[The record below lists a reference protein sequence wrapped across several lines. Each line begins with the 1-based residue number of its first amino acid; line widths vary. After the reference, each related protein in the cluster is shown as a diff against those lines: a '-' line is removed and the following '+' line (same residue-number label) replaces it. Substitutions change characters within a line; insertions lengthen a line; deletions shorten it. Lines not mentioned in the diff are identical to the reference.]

1 MRHEVQVQL
10 IKQLETHL
18 DASTNVDG
26 GGLMLNPTQV
36 NIDPELAEREWHEF
50 FVGHPQVIGLTG
62 DLPASGS
69 FMTVD
74 DLGVPIL
81 ATRDQEGQV
90 RAFVNS
96 CRHRGSL
103 LETQERGEAKNFSCP
118 FHNWT
123 YGLDGTLLGL
133 TKPDHFGDVDTSCLG
148 LVELPATDPTASS
161 GSIPTR
167 RERSTSRRSWATS

>member
-26 GGLMLNPTQV
+26 GGLMLNPTRV
-36 NIDPELAEREWHEF
+36 YADSELAEREWNEF

-74 DLGVPIL
+74 D
-81 ATRDQEGQV
+81 
-90 RAFVNS
+90 
-96 CRHRGSL
+96 
-103 LETQERGEAKNFSCP
+103 
-118 FHNWT
+118 
-123 YGLDGTLLGL
+123 
-133 TKPDHFGDVDTSCLG
+133 
-148 LVELPATDPTASS
+148 S
-161 GSIPTR
+161 GPS
-167 RERSTSRRSWATS
+167 